1 MDAKSLFRGSEAR
14 VVPPVGRIADELGLE
29 LGSGGGGI
37 APSLELV
44 GAAAVGYCARLGGH
58 NGVGASRV
66 PTVREE
72 VAEVGGEVDGRETV
86 GVT

>member
-1 MDAKSLFRGSEAR
+1 MSSAWNL
-14 VVPPVGRIADELGLE
+14 
-29 LGSGGGGI
+29 
-37 APSLELV
+37 
-44 GAAAVGYCARLGGH
+44 AAAAEASRRRLSSSARLGGH